1 MTPKQ
6 AQFDIGKVKEEL
18 ISIYWKLRD
27 EHFEREA
34 RSLDCLVA
42 KLEALQNNPNWR
54 QKQLSRAGRN
64 SSKKPYLVKVEKG
77 IKP

>member
-6 AQFDIGKVKEEL
+6 AQFDMEKAKEEL

-34 RSLDCLVA
+34 RSLDCLIA

-54 QKQLSRAGRN
+54 
-64 SSKKPYLVKVEKG
+64 
-77 IKP
+77 